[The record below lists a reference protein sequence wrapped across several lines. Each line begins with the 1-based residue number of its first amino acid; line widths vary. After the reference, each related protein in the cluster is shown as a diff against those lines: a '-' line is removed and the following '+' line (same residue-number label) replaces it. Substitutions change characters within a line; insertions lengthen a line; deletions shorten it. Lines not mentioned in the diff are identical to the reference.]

1 MGLNGKYSVGILLTF
16 VLLAAVMLY
25 IFPVIS
31 MMTGVQ
37 VVTAKVFLISR
48 VAIWMVLGIII
59 LYSLLAEKQTFLL
72 WKEKKYPVL
81 FYLKAVLALYF
92 ICSFG
97 GAFLN
102 AAIQLLMNEKISDK
116 LLQLSSVFKDDYF
129 LIVFTCLTAGAVE
142 ELLMRGYLQPRI
154 EKIYNSPLAG
164 IMVSALL
171 FGILHSTYGTIS
183 QVIVPFFI
191 GVVFA
196 VFYKKY
202 SNIIVLIICHFM
214 IDFISLMLMNS
225 IDFKTLSLF

>member
-31 MMTGVQ
+31 IMTGAQ

-48 VAIWMVLGIII
+48 MAIWMVLGIIV
-59 LYSLLAEKQTFLL
+59 LYSLLVEKQTFLL

-81 FYLKAVLALYF
+81 FYLKAVLVLYF

-102 AAIQLLMNEKISDK
+102 AVVQLLMDEKISDK

-164 IMVSALL
+164 IVVSALL

-202 SNIIVLIICHFM
+202 SNMIVLIICHFM